1 MPAPILD
8 VLEDDDDGG
17 VVAVLVVLVALF
29 EVVPLGDNCGRC

>member
-8 VLEDDDDGG
+8 VLDDEDDGG

-29 EVVPLGDNCGRC
+29 EVLPLDDVWAC